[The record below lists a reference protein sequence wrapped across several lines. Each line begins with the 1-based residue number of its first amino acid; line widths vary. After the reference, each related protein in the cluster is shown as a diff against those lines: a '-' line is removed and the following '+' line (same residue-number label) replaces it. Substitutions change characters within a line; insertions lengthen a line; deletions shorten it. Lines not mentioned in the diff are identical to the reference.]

1 MKKILL
7 LAVAA
12 LMVTS
17 ASAQLQRSA
26 SKKAHYAKSE
36 MTVKPQA
43 LMKEMHMADAAN
55 PIVRAPK
62 KASYIDGYYKRPAGA
77 FVGSS
82 TVIDNAPDGSY
93 YIPLMMMRPFAPYT
107 FVPVIEGMN
116 ENHNYVWGYE
126 HFNYYPELGGWKQDT
141 TFVFGQ
147 KDLEIQYD
155 GEFDDIP
162 RVFIA
167 EGDDEVFSYQMSGY
181 KVGGT
186 DENPVIEQ
194 VFPGTVLAYPT
205 FAEGWGEEGV
215 DLLVSSKS
223 FVVGGRNGDQRYMMT
238 YYSGADPWGDNESGW
253 WFGKNSGARGTR
265 LDGIAQAFEKPT
277 YPYVLKQVVVE
288 TAVLVVDAPVEMT
301 CKVYRLADGIPA
313 YDSESSVAL
322 PDEPGELIAMG
333 RATVTPETQGAT
345 DGTIFFTLF
354 GEEDGLQ
361 YEITPTIDDAILIVV
376 DGYNDE
382 GMENLRDFSALVC
395 SDDKS
400 DEGYGELAYI
410 KYGVTDDDGNF
421 DHYVWAG
428 LNNFFV
434 NSSGG
439 RETMMT
445 GMSIFITIDTPFL
458 TYNWSNE
465 DGEFLFPDEGGLM
478 EKDLGI
484 GPDGEEVITRSI
496 EFYSSMPSVD
506 EGWTLTCD
514 GDDVPEWLSIELTD
528 GEDEEGNFS
537 GMVNAEVV
545 AEALPEGV
553 TYREAIVRFEFPGA
567 YLDYKFMQGEKPG
580 DDCGIKG
587 DVNNDKE
594 INIADINALL
604 DIILGASADE
614 CTRWRADMNGDGEI
628 GLADVNALSDVILS
642 H

>member
-93 YIPLMMMRPFAPYT
+93 YIPFMMMRPFAPYT

-301 CKVYRLADGIPA
+301 CKIYRLPDGIPA
-313 YDSESSVAL
+313 YDPESAVAL
-322 PDEPGELIAMG
+322 PEEPGELIAMG

-395 SDDKS
+395 ADDLS

-410 KYGVTDDDGNF
+410 KYGVKDEDGNF

-428 LNNFFV
+428 LNNFF
-434 NSSGG
+434 SSG
-439 RETMMT
+439 TMMT

-465 DGEFLFPDEGGLM
+465 DGEFTFPDEGGLM
-478 EKDLGI
+478 EKDLGM

-528 GEDEEGNFS
+528 
-537 GMVNAEVV
+537 V
-545 AEALPEGV
+545 A
-553 TYREAIVRFEFPGA
+553 
-567 YLDYKFMQGEKPG
+567 
-580 DDCGIKG
+580 
-587 DVNNDKE
+587 
-594 INIADINALL
+594 
-604 DIILGASADE
+604 
-614 CTRWRADMNGDGEI
+614 W
-628 GLADVNALSDVILS
+628 
-642 H
+642 